1 MQKIDTV
8 EFEKRL
14 EVLCLKGG
22 GLGLPGKDRD
32 QHILFKSMV
41 LLLDAQRSYS
51 EKEINAAMKQWLV
64 KIGRAIDID
73 HVTLRRYLVDE
84 EYLLRDS
91 AGSVYRVN
99 DKHGTDRFEPGIDAI
114 LPGTVI
120 EDALERREQRR
131 LRYVRRMGKMS

>member
-1 MQKIDTV
+1 MQKIDAA
-8 EFEKRL
+8 EFKKRL

-41 LLLDAQRSYS
+41 LGLNAQRGYS
-51 EKEINAAMKQWLV
+51 EKEINAALEQWLTN
-64 KIGRAIDID
+64 IGRAIDID

-99 DKHGTDRFEPGIDAI
+99 DKNGAERFEQEIDSLAPRAI
-114 LPGTVI
+114 I
-120 EDALERREQRR
+120 EDAMKRREQRR
-131 LRYVRRMGKMS
+131 LEYARKQGKMS